1 MTERSNNECWST
13 TPTPSDPECTCIPV
27 IVVGVLAAIL
37 HAHTAGSSDHR
48 LGVHL
53 LDTEEETKTECEDQF
68 KVKMHV
74 LMTKKIQYYANDPL
88 IGRDHR

>member
-1 MTERSNNECWST
+1 MYMY
-13 TPTPSDPECTCIPV
+13 TCDSSRNA
-27 IVVGVLAAIL
+27 GCYT
-37 HAHTAGSSDHR
+37 AHTAGCSDHR

-74 LMTKKIQYYANDPL
+74 LMTKKFNIMQMTYWLGVIIDDQELALLAN
-88 IGRDHR
+88 RSK